1 MIDLSKLTT
10 ERKSDIINP
19 LAIFSSLPNKSE
31 KYNGYLRNVQGEVL
45 NQWFEL
51 RNNKDN
57 IIKMNTGS
65 GKTTVAL
72 LILQSCLNEQKAMLF
87 MLLEITS

>member
-1 MIDLSKLTT
+1 MVDLSKVTL
-10 ERKSDIINP
+10 KKKKDIINP
-19 LAIFSSLPNKSE
+19 LAIFSSLPGKSE

-45 NQWFEL
+45 NQWFES
-51 RNNKDN
+51 RDKKDN

-72 LILQSCLNEQKAMLF
+72 LILQSCLNIGQQVSES
-87 MLLEITS
+87 IGS